1 MKHPLDHFQRLMPE
15 AVRGGDVARLIDGSF
30 LAYNSAR
37 LREACQIFTKKYAAS
52 QVTVAVSAAGALTP
66 AGLGGSCLVPLMK
79 AGLIDWMVLT
89 GANLYHDIHFA
100 LGQRL
105 HIGSHTIDDRELRED
120 GVVRIYD
127 ILFKADVLFE
137 ADAYSRDFAA
147 SLGDRG
153 KIGSA
158 EFHHLLGQKLLG
170 DKPENKD
177 YSVLMTAAELGIPL
191 FTSSPGDS
199 TLGMNMAA
207 VALGGANI
215 DFDVSLDVNLT
226 AAIVHSAKKRAGLSG
241 VLLLG
246 GGSPKNYIL
255 QTEPYIQEILML
267 PDTGHDYFIQFTDA
281 RPDTGG
287 LSGATPAEAVSWG
300 KIDPEKLPDT
310 VVCYGDT
317 TVYLPLLT
325 AYALEKGAKR
335 EQKRLYDRLGEML
348 DELREDWL
356 TQQQK

>member
-1 MKHPLDHFQRLMPE
+1 MKHPLEHFKRLMPE
-15 AVRGGDVARLIDGSF
+15 AVRGGDIAGLIDGAF

-37 LREACQIFTKKYAAS
+37 LREACRLFTAKYA
-52 QVTVAVSAAGALTP
+52 VPETTVAVSVAGALTP
-66 AGLGGSCLVPLMK
+66 AGLGGSCLVPLMR
-79 AGLIDWMVLT
+79 AGLIDWMTLT
-89 GANLYHDIHFA
+89 GANLYHDLHFA

-105 HIGSHTIDDRELRED
+105 HIGSPAIDDRELRDE

-127 ILFKADVLFE
+127 ILFKADALFE
-137 ADAYSRDFAA
+137 ADAYSRDFTA
-147 SLGDRG
+147 SLGNRG

-158 EFHHLLGQKLLG
+158 EFHYLLGLKLLA
-170 DKPENKD
+170 DKPENKQ
-177 YSVLMTAAELGIPL
+177 YSVLMTAAELGVPL

-226 AAIVHSAKKRAGLSG
+226 AAIVHSAKKRDELSG
-241 VLLLG
+241 ALLLG

-287 LSGATPAEAVSWG
+287 LSGATPSEAVSWG
-300 KIDPEKLPDT
+300 KIDPDKLPDT

-348 DELREDWL
+348 DELREDW
-356 TQQQK
+356 KGR